1 MLNVPGKKR
10 WLAVPRL
17 FVGLIDVVDVAR
29 VEVELVV
36 DVDKLVKNT
45 SKAASSSATSHACC
59 SASGI
64 RSDRCGQRSRD
75 DRIVRGIELWRI

>member
-36 DVDKLVKNT
+36 DVDKLVK
-45 SKAASSSATSHACC
+45 KYFE
-59 SASGI
+59 G
-64 RSDRCGQRSRD
+64 GQLLGNVLR
-75 DRIVRGIELWRI
+75 LL